1 MKYLFKYKIKC
12 CYLRCLMKRKTF
24 IQRGSLL
31 AGGILVSPALLDKKK
46 NSTTIKID
54 TQSTPYA
61 ISTWDVPMAN
71 KIAGAA
77 LDRGINALEAAVSGA
92 AFEESNLL
100 NTTVGNGGAPDRD
113 GEVTLDAC
121 VMNHKGDCGAVL
133 AVQNIT
139 HVAAL
144 AKDVMEKTPHVILSG
159 EGAKKFAL
167 SQGYIPENLLTPE
180 SKKAW
185 EKWLEKGNYRPE
197 INVENHDTIGML
209 CCDQNGNLSGVFTTS
224 GLAYKMKGRVG
235 DSPIIGSGLFIDNN
249 IGGAVATG
257 LGEEVI
263 KTVGSFLI
271 VELMRQGKSPQEACE
286 EAIGRIIEKQ
296 KGKPDFQ
303 VAYIAT
309 NKKGEIGSYSI
320 HQGFSYSLYKKNM
333 NQNIISKS
341 IY

>member
-1 MKYLFKYKIKC
+1 M
-12 CYLRCLMKRKTF
+12 RRKTF
-24 IQRGSLL
+24 IQQGSLL
-31 AGGILVSPALLDKKK
+31 ASGMLISPVLLNKKK
-46 NSTTIKID
+46 NATSKKIMA
-54 TQSTPYA
+54 SFTPYVL
-61 ISTWDVPMAN
+61 STWNVPRAN
-71 KIAGAA
+71 EIAGAA
-77 LDRGINALEAAVSGA
+77 LDRGINALEAAVSGV

-144 AKDVMEKTPHVILSG
+144 AKDVMEKTPHVILAG

-167 SQGYIPENLLTPE
+167 SQGYTSEDLLSPQ

-185 EKWLEKGNYRPE
+185 KKWLEKGNYQPE

-209 CCDQNGNLSGVFTTS
+209 CSDQNGHLSGVCTTS

-296 KGKPDFQ
+296 SGKPDFQ

-320 HQGFSYSLYKKNM
+320 HQGFSYSFYKKNI